1 MAKVSV
7 NIILKDGVDQTT
19 FVNDVTSN
27 TEVDLKNQLISLPQM
42 VVLSVE
48 EDYINTLKSHS
59 SISILEL
66 DEEVVPPL
74 FSEPSTVSLT
84 NKKCTTVTSLLE
96 SGTDY
101 LSAPHWFSS
110 DIKEQSDQK
119 LGSLYYNPRKFDDV
133 LSLDG
138 INFSQK
144 YTGQHVDIVIH
155 DVYGATAALSND
167 INHADFKNP
176 DNLSQT
182 RCIKNNWPDLQSLSN
197 RQLSSGGQTE
207 TYVNIVMGNG
217 SMMSEHSVPC
227 HSLAGGLVGGF
238 AKRSNLYG
246 IFATGVDSAN
256 EGRNAIKSWHENK
269 SVNPAT
275 GQKNPTIVCEEF
287 GSPHMEVKHS
297 VKVNSIASVTDPT
310 HGTENRPSGGWGSD
324 LTPFVKRLLMPHQVL
339 DPITNTWDWHILI
352 NNQDQKHEI
361 GRAGITAEW
370 NAGIFVIASPHNHGG
385 VFVNDD
391 DPRHD
396 GTYIDLDSGS
406 NEFYDHYYEYR
417 ASGAITK
424 TATLTTRFYPLRAW
438 GTHGMSDK
446 CFTICA
452 GLPSESVR
460 TVSGYSGRGPCIEL
474 VSIGNFMI
482 SATPSTSSATALQ
495 DGDKWGSFGGNS
507 GAMPHV
513 AGIAACYME
522 KHFVK
527 NGVYPTPDQ
536 LRDTLLSEARFE
548 VRDNTPSISDWSN
561 VPVASDTQYTPLSTV
576 YHSSGFHRLRNSDY
590 DRMSSDLSGTSQ
602 KIVYYNDKEFNR
614 EQTYKER
621 PTSGVLYP
629 RPRKFDIPISDA
641 PDLTPTS

>member
-7 NIILKDGVDQTT
+7 NIILKDGVDQIT

-59 SISILEL
+59 SISTLEL
-66 DEEVVPPL
+66 DEEVVPSL

-84 NKKCTTVTSLLE
+84 NKKCSTFTSVLE

-119 LGSLYYNPRKFDDV
+119 LGRLYYNPSKYDDV

-167 INHADFKNP
+167 INHADFRNP

-182 RCIKNNWPDLQSLSN
+182 RCVKNNWPDLQSLSN

-238 AKRSNLYG
+238 AKRANLYG
-246 IFATGVDSAN
+246 IFVTGDDNST
-256 EGRNAIKSWHENK
+256 ECRNSIKTWHENK
-269 SVNPAT
+269 STNSST

-287 GSPHMEVKHS
+287 GSPQMEVKHS

-324 LTPFVKRLLMPHQVL
+324 LTPFVKRLLMPQQVL

-352 NNQDQKHEI
+352 NNQDQKSTS
-361 GRAGITAEW
+361 GRTSTAAMW
-370 NAGIFVIASPHNHGG
+370 DAGIFVIVSPHNHGG
-385 VFVNDD
+385 VYVNDD

-417 ASGAITK
+417 ESGAITK
-424 TATLTTRFYPLRAW
+424 TATSTTRWYPLRSW

-452 GLPSESVR
+452 GVPSESVR
-460 TVSGYSGRGPCIEL
+460 SVSAYSGRGPCVDM
-474 VSIGNFMI
+474 VSIGNYMI

-495 DGDKWGSFGGNS
+495 DGDKWATFGGNS

-513 AGIAACYME
+513 VGIAACYME

-536 LRDTLLSEARFE
+536 LKATLLSEARFE
-548 VRDNTPSISDWSN
+548 VRDNTPTVDDWSN
-561 VPVASDTQYTPLSTV
+561 VPAASATQITPLSTV
-576 YHSSGFHRLRNSDY
+576 YWSSGFHRLRNSDY
-590 DRMSSDLSGTSQ
+590 DRYSSDLSGTSQ